1 MKLLSVQLK
10 LRCSSELPLVRR
22 RFLSGVIFGNPRRKF
37 LIRAIALLTVPLTAH
52 GQWEKPRR
60 IGVLGGEPG
69 PRWRAFE
76 MVLRQS
82 GWREG
87 DNVQLVWRWSSGT
100 PDRIPEL
107 IADLLRLKVDVIVT
121 EGTIETTAAK
131 IATKEIPIVMATT
144 SDPIGTGLVASLA
157 RPGGNVTGSATTA
170 PQLLAKQIELL
181 NEAIIGLEQIAV
193 LRNPTNPAHRGAYQQ
208 VESGAGRLNIK
219 VRAIDAH
226 DAATLARA
234 YPAII
239 GLKPQALIIL
249 ADVVFD
255 ARQPEIAA
263 FARTSGIPAIYNK
276 TAFAEAG
283 GLMSYGARYD
293 EFFRQAARYV
303 DRILRGAKPGEL
315 PVMLPTQ
322 FDLFVNVRTAN
333 ELAIRIPES
342 VLLRANR
349 VIE

>member
-1 MKLLSVQLK
+1 M
-10 LRCSSELPLVRR
+10 
-22 RFLSGVIFGNPRRKF
+22 SGVLVEIPRRKF
-37 LIRAIALLTVPLTAH
+37 LLLATALVAVPFAVD
-52 GQWEKPRR
+52 GQAATTPR

-76 MVLRQS
+76 AVLRES

-87 DNVQLVWRWSSGT
+87 ENVQLVWRWSAGM
-100 PDRIPEL
+100 PERIPEL
-107 IADLLRLKVDVIVT
+107 TAELVRLKVDVIVT

-131 IATKEIPIVMATT
+131 NATKDIPIVMATT

-181 NEAIIGLEQIAV
+181 NESVNGLKQIAV
-193 LRNPTNPAHRGAYQQ
+193 LRNPTNPAHRGAYEQ
-208 VESGAGRLNIK
+208 VEGGAGRLNMK
-219 VRAIDAH
+219 VRAIDAR
-226 DAATLARA
+226 DSRTLAHA
-234 YPAII
+234 YSAITA
-239 GLKPQALIIL
+239 LKPQALIIL

-255 ARQPEIAA
+255 ARQPEIAE
-263 FARTSGIPAIYNK
+263 FARGSGLPAIYNK

-322 FDLFVNVRTAN
+322 FELVVNVRTAK

-342 VLLRANR
+342 VMLRANR

>member
-1 MKLLSVQLK
+1 MPDRVA
-10 LRCSSELPLVRR
+10 E
-22 RFLSGVIFGNPRRKF
+22 
-37 LIRAIALLTVPLTAH
+37 LTA
-52 GQWEKPRR
+52 
-60 IGVLGGEPG
+60 
-69 PRWRAFE
+69 
-76 MVLRQS
+76 
-82 GWREG
+82 
-87 DNVQLVWRWSSGT
+87 DLV
-100 PDRIPEL
+100 
-107 IADLLRLKVDVIVT
+107 RLKVDVIVT

-131 IATKEIPIVMATT
+131 NATTEIPIVMATT

-181 NEAIIGLEQIAV
+181 NEAVTGLGQIAV
-193 LRNPTNPAHRGAYQQ
+193 LRNPANPAHRGAYEQ
-208 VESGAGRLNIK
+208 VESAAAPLNIK
-219 VRAIDAH
+219 VRAVDAR
-226 DAATLARA
+226 DTATLARA
-234 YPAII
+234 YSEIVART
-239 GLKPQALIIL
+239 PQALIIL
-249 ADVVFD
+249 ADVIFD
-255 ARQPEIAA
+255 ARQPEIAE
-263 FARTSGIPAIYNK
+263 FARATRLPAIYNK
-276 TAFAEAG
+276 SAFAEAG

-322 FDLFVNVRTAN
+322 FEFFVNMRTAN

>member
-1 MKLLSVQLK
+1 MFT
-10 LRCSSELPLVRR
+10 R
-22 RFLSGVIFGNPRRKF
+22 IPRRNF
-37 LIRAIALLTVPLTAH
+37 LLRAAALLAAPLTARS
-52 GQWEKPRR
+52 QVEKTRR

-69 PRWRAFE
+69 PRWKGFE
-76 MVLRQS
+76 TVLRES

-87 DNVQLVWRWSSGT
+87 ENLQLVWRWSSGM
-100 PDRIPEL
+100 PDRVPEL
-107 IADLLRLKVDVIVT
+107 AADLVRLKVDVIVT

-131 IATKEIPIVMATT
+131 NATTEIPIVMATT

-181 NEAIIGLEQIAV
+181 NESVTGLRQIAV

-208 VESGAGRLNIK
+208 VESGAVPLNIK
-219 VRAIDAH
+219 VRAIDAR

-234 YPAII
+234 YSEIMT
-239 GLKPQALIIL
+239 LKPQALIIL
-249 ADVVFD
+249 ADVIFD
-255 ARQPEIAA
+255 ARQPEIAE
-263 FARTSGIPAIYNK
+263 FARATRLPAIYNK
-276 TAFAEAG
+276 SAFAEAG

-322 FDLFVNVRTAN
+322 FDFFVNARTAN